1 MACRAEADA
10 AKSSLRGCKI
20 KGQPRPIRIKFAN
33 QGTSIEVKNL
43 APHIS
48 NERLYDG
55 FVRFGKIERSVV
67 LVDEK
72 GKSLERYN
80 IKKEQNKKRH
90 IRMINR
96 THIFSTIVNCSLMKV
111 KSIICHH

>member
-1 MACRAEADA
+1 MGPVSNLSSVNNFLLLPGKAFAFVKMSCRAEADS
-10 AKSSLRGCKI
+10 AKSALRGCKI

-43 APHIS
+43 APHVS

-55 FVRFGKIERSVV
+55 FIRFGKIERSVV

-72 GKSLERYN
+72 GKSLERY
-80 IKKEQNKKRH
+80 KAKEQ
-90 IRMINR
+90 
-96 THIFSTIVNCSLMKV
+96 TD
-111 KSIICHH
+111 

>member
-1 MACRAEADA
+1 MFLLPGKAFAFVKMSCRAEADS
-10 AKSSLRGCKI
+10 AKSNLRGCKI

-43 APHIS
+43 APHVS

-55 FVRFGKIERSVV
+55 FIRFGKIERSVV

-72 GKSLERYN
+72 GKSLER
-80 IKKEQNKKRH
+80 
-90 IRMINR
+90 
-96 THIFSTIVNCSLMKV
+96 
-111 KSIICHH
+111 

>member
-1 MACRAEADA
+1 MASLGLTTLSTTPVIVIFWFCCLFAEVRFGCTDFYYPFNS
-10 AKSSLRGCKI
+10 AKSALRGCKI

-55 FVRFGKIERSVV
+55 FIRFGKIERSVV

-72 GKSLERYN
+72 GKSLER
-80 IKKEQNKKRH
+80 
-90 IRMINR
+90 
-96 THIFSTIVNCSLMKV
+96 
-111 KSIICHH
+111 